1 MVALLTLT
9 DFFIMTLSALSMF
22 AGRSYLVLS
31 EVFTISAILW
41 GVKLTS
47 DILEKVYKAAIAT
60 YVAGTMVGEFYFTH
74 LHESLVTFLYNV
86 IIQTTKVI
94 AYCVGFCVYVY
105 RERDTYLSELDRLRD
120 TVSRQ
125 FVYAY

>member
-1 MVALLTLT
+1 M
-9 DFFIMTLSALSMF
+9 FFIQGFIMTLTTLSMF
-22 AGRSYLVLS
+22 AGRSYAVLS
-31 EVFTISAILW
+31 EVFTVSAILW

-47 DILEKVYKAAIAT
+47 DIMEKMYKAAIAT

-74 LHESLVTFLYNV
+74 LHELLMRFLYSV
-86 IIQTTKVI
+86 IINTTRVV

-105 RERDTYLSELDRLRD
+105 RERNTYLSEINRLRD

-125 FVYAY
+125 FVYVY

>member
-1 MVALLTLT
+1 
-9 DFFIMTLSALSMF
+9 MTLSALSMF

-74 LHESLVTFLYNV
+74 LHESLMTFLYNV

-105 RERDTYLSELDRLRD
+105 RNRDTYLSELDRLRD